1 MNIGKLLKSNNIQV
15 TIRKDD
21 NKKQN
26 NPAGKENI
34 LEDMLN
40 VYTNWNIPFQNELRD
55 LMLLNEKIQ
64 DMKTKIR
71 IRKTQIS

>member
-15 TIRKDD
+15 TIRKGD

-34 LEDMLN
+34 LERHAQRVCKLKH
-40 VYTNWNIPFQNELRD
+40 TTS
-55 LMLLNEKIQ
+55 K
-64 DMKTKIR
+64 
-71 IRKTQIS
+71 